1 MRITLL
7 ILLTC
12 IVAFMGGC
20 SFNRRSP
27 SEVLLAVPD
36 GYRGELTI
44 KQDAQKGKQPEVRA
58 LENFGDYVYEFP
70 EIENRIVYVREIS
83 LIINANEISVSAMSV
98 APLKSRL
105 VRKNEKDNVVVI
117 EILHVE

>member
-1 MRITLL
+1 MRIKLL

-12 IVAFMGGC
+12 IVAFMSGC

-27 SEVLLAVPD
+27 SEVLIAIPD

-44 KQDAQKGKQPEVRA
+44 KQDAQNGKQPEVRA

-70 EIENRIVYVREIS
+70 EIENRIVYVKEIS
-83 LIINANEISVSAMSV
+83 LIINANDISVSEMSV

-105 VRKNEKDNVVVI
+105 VSKYEKDNIVVI
-117 EILHVE
+117 EIFNLE